1 MSNNTSMT
9 RQYTAPFLRSH
20 RTEAQAA
27 TRVQLTRLMPL
38 HESIMNYI
46 LTNPTLP
53 MSAVAEHH
61 GVTAAWLSTVFHSDL
76 FQAVYQERR
85 VAIASL
91 DNEAISHRLQRMAEK
106 GLDKLITALDDEET
120 PLNNK
125 ESITKMA
132 LSAIGRLGHG
142 NAATQQPM
150 VAVQVNTGQ
159 QAESQRPVTMSAIQE
174 ARLRLL
180 QKAEDQHS
188 AVVQSLGNGTA
199 TTSTPI
205 TIEATVNEQTVNT

>member
-1 MSNNTSMT
+1 MSTSLV
-9 RQYTAPFLRSH
+9 RNYTAPFLRSH
-20 RTEAQAA
+20 RTEEQAA

-85 VAIASL
+85 LAIASL

-106 GLDKLITALDDEET
+106 GLDTLLTALDDSET

-142 NAATQQPM
+142 NAAPQPQ
-150 VAVQVNTGQ
+150 VAIQINPAQPTD
-159 QAESQRPVTMSAIQE
+159 QRPVTMSAIQQ

-188 AVVQSLGNGTA
+188 AVVTSLEEITVAEGT
-199 TTSTPI
+199 
-205 TIEATVNEQTVNT
+205 NHEQVINP